1 MISMMIKN
9 IAWKIKLKDE
19 DKDENKKFEKKE
31 KE

>member
-19 DKDENKKFEKKE
+19 DKDENKKIEKKG

>member
-19 DKDENKKFEKKE
+19 DKDENKKIEKKE

>member
-1 MISMMIKN
+1 MMIKN

-19 DKDENKKFEKKE
+19 DKDENKKIEKKE